1 MPPTA
6 TRDELDAAL
15 HQRGFTGNAVAAP
28 GSKSHAKS
36 AGRRPAGEWCAAGR
50 YWPVLDEYPAELCP
64 SHATSQPDQ
73 MRKVVA

>member
-15 HQRGFTGNAVAAP
+15 HQRGFAGDAVAAA
-28 GSKSHAKS
+28 GSESHYKSS
-36 AGRRPAGEWCAAGR
+36 RRRPSGEWCAAWR
-50 YWPVLDEYPAELCP
+50 YCPVFDEYPAELRCGR
-64 SHATSQPDQ
+64 ATSQPDQ